1 MSLRIGGNISSLYN
15 ATRIN
20 QPQEVDNTSKIDQ
33 QSAVASEQRD
43 GRGSAGQYV
52 SQEHG
57 GVVQTRVSD
66 TNAFKKAQLDGNRER
81 IEEMASKLYDK
92 LPDIFADMRKLPS
105 EEDGQQAV
113 ASRVSVNERN
123 VAAVADRQAAEQD
136 QLINFAL

>member
-20 QPQEVDNTSKIDQ
+20 QPQEIDNTSRVEHQNPVAEQ
-33 QSAVASEQRD
+33 QEN
-43 GRGSAGQYV
+43 RGNGGQYV
-52 SQEHG
+52 SQDHG

-92 LPDIFADMRKLPS
+92 LPNIFADMRKLPS
-105 EEDGQQAV
+105 EEDGQQAA
-113 ASRVSVNERN
+113 ASRISVNERN

-136 QLINFAL
+136 QLMNFAL